1 VARSAYFDFAE
12 AAEYDMNQPTMKL
25 GTGDI
30 EVAKKAATKK
40 AAAKKAAPKKSGT
53 KKLVRKEYTADDVK
67 QLKQHSKDRTPV
79 SKLAKLMKRTEGSL
93 RQKARSLGIGLGHQ
107 R

>member
-1 VARSAYFDFAE
+1 
-12 AAEYDMNQPTMKL
+12 MKL